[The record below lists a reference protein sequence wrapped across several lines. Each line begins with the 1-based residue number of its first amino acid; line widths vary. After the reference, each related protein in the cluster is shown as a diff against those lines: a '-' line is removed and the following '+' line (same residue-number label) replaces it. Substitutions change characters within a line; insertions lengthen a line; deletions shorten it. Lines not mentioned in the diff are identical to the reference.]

1 MNFSLKC
8 YIYDILFCNG
18 CHLISN
24 TYPLNVN
31 FFVTYIYIWRGCFIR
46 ALFRWLW
53 MSTVDWMTSPKIAVF
68 SRSLGKEFCPPN
80 SYCQIRQRRTMTN
93 KLQPQRLYLHCEQFA
108 WIHVWNALRWKLN
121 LTIGIIIKFDFCCRF
136 GRDWIPNMNLNSKM
150 SAEIIKFK
158 VVRANEPVLPSTF
171 HDKIESRWTGI
182 FGCQPMEGYVW
193 KFLLVNM
200 GVNRH
205 CFDIVDIY
213 DDRSWVRITATLLL
227 VPQNVRKFNRYLF
240 QSTSTLCTN

>member
-1 MNFSLKC
+1 
-8 YIYDILFCNG
+8 
-18 CHLISN
+18 
-24 TYPLNVN
+24 
-31 FFVTYIYIWRGCFIR
+31 
-46 ALFRWLW
+46 

-150 SAEIIKFK
+150 SAEIIKSQGCACQWACITEHIPRQNRISVNGDFWLS
-158 VVRANEPVLPSTF
+158 ANGRLCL
-171 HDKIESRWTGI
+171 KI
-182 FGCQPMEGYVW
+182 
-193 KFLLVNM
+193 LV
-200 GVNRH
+200 G
-205 CFDIVDIY
+205 
-213 DDRSWVRITATLLL
+213 
-227 VPQNVRKFNRYLF
+227 
-240 QSTSTLCTN
+240 